1 MASLSPIVRR
11 STEDQAL
18 DVLRDHILTGTA
30 PAASRLTEMGLSDAL
45 AISRATVRTALHRLA
60 SEGLVLQ
67 IPYTGW
73 QVVALTGRDV
83 WELYTLRA
91 PLEGLA
97 ARLAADELD
106 QKARYKLEG
115 VFDDLAAA
123 CSANLPTRMAA
134 CDFALH
140 QAVVDHAGHGRL
152 REQYRLVEQQV
163 RLLIA
168 SSNALI
174 ADPGDIEAQHRPL
187 LDALLAGDGDSA
199 ARLFQEHTLT
209 EGRKLE
215 AAVRVQHVVAL
226 DG

>member
-1 MASLSPIVRR
+1 MAALSPIVRR

-18 DVLRDHILTGTA
+18 DALRDHILSGTA
-30 PAASRLTEMGLSDAL
+30 SAGSRLTEMGLSDAL
-45 AISRATVRTALHRLA
+45 AISRGTIRTALHRLA
-60 SEGLVLQ
+60 SEGLVVQ
-67 IPYTGW
+67 VPYTGW
-73 QVVALTGRDV
+73 QVVALNGRDV

-91 PLEGLA
+91 RLEGLA
-97 ARLAADELD
+97 ARLAADGLD
-106 QKARYKLEG
+106 HQGRYKLQG
-115 VFDDLAAA
+115 AFDKLAAA
-123 CSANLPTRMAA
+123 CSANSPSRMAA

-140 QAVVDHAGHGRL
+140 QTVIDHAAHGRL

-174 ADPGDIEAQHRPL
+174 DDPTVIEAQHRPL
-187 LDALLAGDGDSA
+187 LDALLTGDSDGA
-199 ARLFQEHTLT
+199 ARLFEEHTLT

-215 AAVRVQHVVAL
+215 AAVRAQQVVAP

>member
-1 MASLSPIVRR
+1 MASLSPIIRR

-18 DVLRDHILTGTA
+18 DALRDHILTGTA
-30 PAASRLTEMGLSDAL
+30 PAGSRLTEMGLSEAL

-67 IPYTGW
+67 VPYTGW

-97 ARLAADELD
+97 ARLATGRLDHPGRHELRS
-106 QKARYKLEG
+106 A
-115 VFDDLAAA
+115 FDNLAAA
-123 CSANLPTRMAA
+123 CSANSPSRMAA

-140 QAVVDHAGHGRL
+140 QAVIDGAAHGRL
-152 REQYRLVEQQV
+152 RGQYRLVEQQV

-174 ADPGDIEAQHRPL
+174 ADPGSIEAQHRPL
-187 LDALLAGDGDSA
+187 LDALLAGDGDRA
-199 ARLFQEHTLT
+199 ARLFEEHTLT

-215 AAVRVQHVVAL
+215 AAVRAQQGNAP

>member
-1 MASLSPIVRR
+1 MAALSPIIRR

-30 PAASRLTEMGLSDAL
+30 LPGSRLTEMGLSEAL

-60 SEGLVLQ
+60 SEALVLQ
-67 IPYTGW
+67 VPYTGW
-73 QVVALTGRDV
+73 QVVALTSRDV

-91 PLEGLA
+91 PLEALA
-97 ARLAADELD
+97 ARLAANELD
-106 QKARYKLEG
+106 HQGHYKLQG
-115 VFDDLAAA
+115 AFDNLAAA
-123 CSANLPTRMAA
+123 CSGNSPARMAA

-140 QAVVDHAGHGRL
+140 QAVVDHAAHGRL

-174 ADPGDIEAQHRPL
+174 ANPGDIEAQHRPL
-187 LDALLAGDGDSA
+187 LHALLAGDGDGA
-199 ARLFQEHTLT
+199 ARLFEEHTLT

-215 AAVRVQHVVAL
+215 AAVRVQQGAAP